1 MTENE
6 MKFKKNGRDECEK
19 GKWFSENTSNI
30 KLIGILINQMLKK
43 IYTKGYQNYMSK
55 KKS

>member
-30 KLIGILINQMLKK
+30 KLIGILMPFQ
-43 IYTKGYQNYMSK
+43 
-55 KKS
+55 